1 MSPIPSVISFLLVGL
16 TITAML
22 YYLLSLWA
30 AVRFFRQPDGSTNS
44 ALQPVTIMVP
54 LCGADLGAYE
64 SYATLCRLD
73 YPDYQIVFGVSD
85 SRDSSL
91 PIINRLIA
99 EFPGRDIALVV
110 RPDLIGQNLKIS
122 NLHNMLAR
130 VKHDLIVIIDSDVR
144 VREDLLRKIIPM
156 LTEERVGLVTCLYRA
171 LKAPTLPAV
180 VEAIGITS
188 ELQPNVLVARTL
200 EGMRFALGAVMAT
213 TRRTLNAVGG
223 FPALADYL
231 ADDYILGNLV
241 WKIGYEVRLSK
252 TVVETT
258 PGHFSFRAM
267 MNHQIRLARGIRACR
282 PWSYLGLVVTH
293 GTALASLNTLI
304 NQGSWSSLKLLVL
317 AVSIRMATAW
327 QIGVR
332 RLEDRILRR
341 YIWFLP
347 IRDLLGFATW
357 CSALLVRR
365 VEWRGKRFRIG
376 KEGKIVRVE

>member
-1 MSPIPSVISFLLVGL
+1 
-16 TITAML
+16 
-22 YYLLSLWA
+22 
-30 AVRFFRQPDGSTNS
+30 
-44 ALQPVTIMVP
+44 
-54 LCGADLGAYE
+54 
-64 SYATLCRLD
+64 
-73 YPDYQIVFGVSD
+73 
-85 SRDSSL
+85 
-91 PIINRLIA
+91 
-99 EFPGRDIALVV
+99 
-110 RPDLIGQNLKIS
+110 
-122 NLHNMLAR
+122 
-130 VKHDLIVIIDSDVR
+130 
-144 VREDLLRKIIPM
+144 M
-156 LTEERVGLVTCLYRA
+156 LTDERVGLVTCLYRA

-213 TRRTLNAVGG
+213 TRRTLDAIGG

-231 ADDYILGNLV
+231 ADDYMLGNLV
-241 WKIGYEVRLSK
+241 WNTGYEVRLSK

-267 MNHQIRLARGIRACR
+267 MKHQIRLARGVRACR

-304 NQGSWSSLKLLVL
+304 NQGSWSSLRLLFL

-332 RLEDRILRR
+332 RLEDRILRK

-376 KEGKIVRVE
+376 KEGKIVQVE